1 MNTGPPPAATNKDQ
15 STISSGSST
24 TPATIAANAPTSVN
38 NLTQPKIN
46 AENLLWTTCNGALHI
61 RCDAGELNMPNDE
74 PLLSTNPHITTPPP
88 TVTSHSLNLIQFAS
102 AFSQFSPNSQNQAL
116 NLINN
121 TSAPILPSEILFST
135 SHELPALSSS
145 IDFSYG
151 IHSFIITLAKNKVH
165 IPLTL
170 FTSNATRRLHTEA
183 TSLKQNTV
191 YNSSGVKCH
200 ILDLS
205 QFPEELKIESV
216 EWHEAWQHYMMFQD
230 TYSDVEVTT
239 RWREH
244 YLLLSAHDDFHL
256 NFPAIL

>member
-1 MNTGPPPAATNKDQ
+1 
-15 STISSGSST
+15 
-24 TPATIAANAPTSVN
+24 
-38 NLTQPKIN
+38 
-46 AENLLWTTCNGALHI
+46 
-61 RCDAGELNMPNDE
+61 
-74 PLLSTNPHITTPPP
+74 LLSTNPHTTTPPP
-88 TVTSHSLNLIQFAS
+88 TVISHSSNLIQFAS
-102 AFSQFSPNSQNQAL
+102 AFSQFLPNSQNQAL

-121 TSAPILPSEILFST
+121 TSAPTVPSKFLFST
-135 SHELPALSSS
+135 LHELPMLSSS

-151 IHSFIITLAKNKVH
+151 IHPFIVTLVKNKVH
-165 IPLTL
+165 TPLTL

-191 YNSSGVKCH
+191 YNLSGVKCH

-205 QFPEELKIESV
+205 QFLEELKIDSL

-230 TYSDVEVTT
+230 MYSDTEVAT

-244 YLLLSAHDDFHL
+244 YLLLSAHDDFCL